1 MVTYVTLFQWT
12 EKGVA
17 EIDNT
22 TARAQDFAQA
32 AEKVGAK
39 VKQQYWT
46 MGKFDGVLVLEAPD
60 EVTAMGLLARLGRK
74 GYVRTQS
81 LRAFGAGEIQ
91 QVLAKSK

>member
-22 TARAQDFAQA
+22 AARAQDFAQV

-39 VKQQYWT
+39 VKQYWT

-60 EVTAMGLLARLGRK
+60 EGTAMGLLAKLARK
-74 GYVRTQS
+74 GFVRTQS
-81 LRAFGAGEIQ
+81 LRAFGADEIQ
-91 QVLAKSK
+91 QVLARSK